1 MTAQPSVARTPKTSR
16 AFVVAS
22 IMASMSMIAIEA
34 TIVAT
39 AMPQIAGDLGELRYY
54 SWVFASFLLTQTA
67 MTVVFGK
74 LSDQYGRKPMV
85 LFGIAIFLIG
95 SILAGFAWS
104 MTSMIVFRLI
114 QGIGAG
120 AVQPV
125 VMTIIADLYPGR
137 ERGKVQGYLASVW
150 AISAVLGPMVGALI
164 IHRLS
169 WAWIFWMNI
178 PVGIAAA
185 WGFIRYL
192 HEAPNRKETN
202 IDFLGAGLFTATV
215 AAAMIALTDA
225 GGADTARAWMAAGAF
240 AVLLV
245 LFVLQEKRAAD
256 PMISFALWGQRPI
269 AAVNGAMVFGSMC
282 IMGLTTFLPMYVQGV
297 MHRSPVVAGLALT
310 MVMLG
315 WPVGSIIAA
324 KLFPRY
330 GLRRMLIIGS
340 LLVPMGVFVFIFL
353 TPTSTPVLAGFGSLV
368 IGFGMGFMG
377 VCSLVLVQEIVE
389 PNERGAATGSNLF
402 ARNLGSTMGATLLG
416 AVFNYGLAHTAGIA
430 AVTSE
435 QLKQVLENAPGAA
448 AISGSVQQAMHQSL
462 HITFFAMFGVSLLV
476 VVLMLLIPPVPL
488 AESRARAKRPAEAA
502 ASAGH

>member
-1 MTAQPSVARTPKTSR
+1 MTQTPTTSR
-16 AFVVAS
+16 PLVVAA

-95 SILAGFAWS
+95 SILAGYAWS
-104 MTSMIVFRLI
+104 MVSMIVFRLI
-114 QGIGAG
+114 QGVGAG

-125 VMTIIADLYPGR
+125 VMTIIADLFPGR
-137 ERGKVQGYLASVW
+137 ERGKVQGWLASVW

-164 IHRLS
+164 IHKLS

-192 HEAPNRKETN
+192 HETPKRKESS
-202 IDFLGAGLFTATV
+202 IDFLGAALFTATV

-225 GGADTARAWMAAGAF
+225 GTTEHVRAWAAAGAF
-240 AVLLV
+240 VVLLV
-245 LFVLQEKRAAD
+245 LFVLQERRAAD
-256 PMISFALWGQRPI
+256 PMISFALWGRRPI

-297 MHRSPVVAGLALT
+297 MHRTPVVAGLALT

-315 WPVGSIIAA
+315 WPVGSTIAA
-324 KLFPRY
+324 RLFPRY

-353 TPTSTPVLAGFGSLV
+353 QPDSSPLLAGFGSLV

-416 AVFNYGLAHTAGIA
+416 AVFNYGLAHTSGIA

-435 QLKQVLENAPGAA
+435 QLKQVLENAAGAA
-448 AISGSVQQAMHQSL
+448 AISGPVQQAMHQSL
-462 HITFFAMFGVSLLV
+462 HITFYAMLVVSVLV
-476 VVLMLLIPPVPL
+476 VVVMLMIPPVPL
-488 AESRARAKRPAEAA
+488 AESRARAKAPADA
-502 ASAGH
+502 ASGAAH